1 MRITRPAISLL
12 CALVILS
19 PTRPPTATGLSELW
33 IEPERSRDL
42 YDGVGGPQLAPSP
55 LAMYKVL
62 EVKKGGFSDGYTVAD
77 PKGREWS
84 AKLYPE
90 ARTEVVASRILWA
103 LGYHQP
109 PIYTLE
115 RWSADGAQGPNPQP
129 VARFREEEPEFYGLK
144 ESGPWSY
151 SDNPFVGTKPLA
163 GLLVLQVMLGNSDL
177 KADNNMLYT
186 LSRPV
191 EGAETWYV
199 ARDLGH
205 TFGRTGVVN
214 APRDDVDVFDR
225 TPFITGVENGVV
237 TFDYRG
243 LHGQLFKNLTV
254 GDVEWICSRLSKLSD
269 EQWADAFRAGGYAEP
284 TAQRYIRRLKQKIAE
299 GLALVR

>member
-33 IEPERSRDL
+33 IEPERPRDL

-55 LAMYKVL
+55 LALYKVL

-109 PIYTLE
+109 PVYTLE
-115 RWSADGAQGPNPQP
+115 RWSAEGAKGPNPQP
-129 VARFREEEPEFYGLK
+129 VARFREEE
-144 ESGPWSY
+144 
-151 SDNPFVGTKPLA
+151 A
-163 GLLVLQVMLGNSDL
+163 RVLRTERVRSVVVFRQ
-177 KADNNMLYT
+177 
-186 LSRPV
+186 PV
-191 EGAETWYV
+191 RRHEA
-199 ARDLGH
+199 
-205 TFGRTGVVN
+205 
-214 APRDDVDVFDR
+214 
-225 TPFITGVENGVV
+225 
-237 TFDYRG
+237 
-243 LHGQLFKNLTV
+243 
-254 GDVEWICSRLSKLSD
+254 
-269 EQWADAFRAGGYAEP
+269 AGGPPGASGD
-284 TAQRYIRRLKQKIAE
+284 AGQF
-299 GLALVR
+299 